1 MAETQKEE
9 KKEDVINEITLVI
22 KGEENI
28 KSFSILLASA
38 LQSGNGMA
46 FVEVIADLKKQVLDQ
61 TKNPL
66 KKV

>member
-1 MAETQKEE
+1 MAEQKEE
-9 KKEDVINEITLVI
+9 TINEITLVI

-28 KSFSILLASA
+28 KSFSVLLASA

-61 TKNPL
+61 TKSPL
-66 KKV
+66 KKK